1 MSDETDRSPVSGSD
15 EIIDLIKEQQALEPE
30 FNYRDYKLEDY
41 FALGVFWILAL
52 MVFSQFLTRY
62 LFRFSFP
69 WTEEGARYLLVCI
82 TFLGSVMAV
91 RRNTHIYV
99 EFLYR
104 YLPRKTGR
112 ILITI
117 VDVIRVVFLVV
128 LVRLGIAIMPRTM
141 NNFLSTVRI
150 PLAAV
155 YFVATFGMALMLWR
169 AVEIGISHWKEEF
182 VPSSREDRRN
192 NPETTAPTVV

>member
-1 MSDETDRSPVSGSD
+1 MSDETDRTPVSGSD
-15 EIIDLIKEQQALEPE
+15 EIIDLIKKQQAQAPE
-30 FNYRDYKLEDY
+30 FDYRDYKMEDY

-91 RRNTHIYV
+91 RRNTHIFV

-104 YLPRKTGR
+104 FLPKKMGR
-112 ILITI
+112 VLVTV

-128 LVRLGIAIMPRTM
+128 GVRLGITIMPRTM

-155 YFVATFGMALMLWR
+155 YLVVTVGMALMLWR
-169 AVEIGISHWKEEF
+169 AVEMGIKHWKEGY
-182 VPSSREDRRN
+182 VPSCREDRGN
-192 NPETTAPTVV
+192 DPEAPVQAVM